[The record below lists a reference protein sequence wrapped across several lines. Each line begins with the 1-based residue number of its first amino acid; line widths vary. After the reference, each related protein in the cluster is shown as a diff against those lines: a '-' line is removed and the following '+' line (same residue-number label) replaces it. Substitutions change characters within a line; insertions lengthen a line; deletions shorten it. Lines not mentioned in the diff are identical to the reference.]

1 MTYHRAVDSS
11 SLQVEQIERMLASLS
26 RQRDYLWK
34 LVERM
39 RVRRFPADDPIYR
52 AALGT
57 YEKSSNLCVV
67 LATHCEKL
75 RERAVYNTI
84 MTQKPWGGDGDKGGG
99 GASG

>member
-1 MTYHRAVDSS
+1 
-11 SLQVEQIERMLASLS
+11 MLASLT

-39 RVRRFPADDPIYR
+39 RVRRFPSDDPIYR

-67 LATHCEKL
+67 LASHREKL
-75 RERAVYNTI
+75 RERQQYDTI
-84 MTQKPWGGDGDKGGG
+84 MTQKPWGGDAGGG
-99 GASG
+99 

>member
-1 MTYHRAVDSS
+1 VDSS
-11 SLQVEQIERMLASLS
+11 HLHPEQLERMLAALT

-39 RVRRFPADDPIYR
+39 RVKRFPADDPLYR

-67 LATHCEKL
+67 IASHREKL
-75 RERAVYNTI
+75 RERSAHNTI
-84 MTQKPWGGDGDKGGG
+84 MTQKPWGGDASSPGG
-99 GASG
+99 

>member
-1 MTYHRAVDSS
+1 MDSS
-11 SLQVEQIERMLASLS
+11 NLHPDQLERMLASLT

-39 RVRRFPADDPIYR
+39 RVRRFPADDPLYR

-67 LATHCEKL
+67 LASHREKL
-75 RERAVYNTI
+75 RERTAYDTI
-84 MTQKPWGGDGDKGGG
+84 MTQKPWGGDAPAPADGG
-99 GASG
+99 

>member
-1 MTYHRAVDSS
+1 MDSS
-11 SLQVEQIERMLASLS
+11 QLHPEQLERMIASLS

-39 RVRRFPADDPIYR
+39 RVKRFPADDPIYR

-67 LATHCEKL
+67 LASQREKL
-75 RERAVYNTI
+75 RERAAYHTI
-84 MTQKPWGGDGDKGGG
+84 MTQKPWGGDPP
-99 GASG
+99 ASSDPPAPK